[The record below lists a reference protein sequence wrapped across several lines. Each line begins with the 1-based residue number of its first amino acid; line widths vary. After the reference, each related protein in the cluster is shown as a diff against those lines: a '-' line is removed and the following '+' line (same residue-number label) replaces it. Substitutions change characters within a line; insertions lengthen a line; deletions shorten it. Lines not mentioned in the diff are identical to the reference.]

1 MVYIQPSQGANSN
14 NTELTPQAQTMTNTA
29 YYDAV
34 SKCIKLPIA
43 PEEEGDDKGGVRS
56 ILEGSIIEMDIP
68 SNFQLG
74 NQMLLGE
81 IYEIGKLFSL
91 YCNSS
96 LYDII
101 FLLQCKIAHMI
112 CSTLFHY

>member
-1 MVYIQPSQGANSN
+1 MMYTQPLPGTDSN
-14 NTELTPQAQTMTNTA
+14 NTELTPQTQTMANTA

-43 PEEEGDDKGGVRS
+43 SEEDGDEKGGVRS

-81 IYEIGKLFSL
+81 IYEIGKLL
-91 YCNSS
+91 
-96 LYDII
+96 
-101 FLLQCKIAHMI
+101 
-112 CSTLFHY
+112 

>member
-1 MVYIQPSQGANSN
+1 MYTQASPRTNSN
-14 NTELTPQAQTMTNTA
+14 DNSMATTQAQTMANTA

-43 PEEEGDDKGGVRS
+43 SEEEEGDDNGGGVRS

-68 SNFQLG
+68 SNFLG

-81 IYEIGKLFSL
+81 IYEIGKLL
-91 YCNSS
+91 
-96 LYDII
+96 
-101 FLLQCKIAHMI
+101 
-112 CSTLFHY
+112 

>member
-1 MVYIQPSQGANSN
+1 MMYTQQSTGTNSN
-14 NTELTPQAQTMTNTA
+14 NSNISTTQTMANTA

-43 PEEEGDDKGGVRS
+43 SEEDEGEKGGVRS

-81 IYEIGKLFSL
+81 IYEIGK
-91 YCNSS
+91 
-96 LYDII
+96 
-101 FLLQCKIAHMI
+101 
-112 CSTLFHY
+112 

>member
-1 MVYIQPSQGANSN
+1 MVYTQPLPGVDSNDNSMA
-14 NTELTPQAQTMTNTA
+14 LPQAQTMANTA

-34 SKCIKLPIA
+34 SKCIKLPLA
-43 PEEEGDDKGGVRS
+43 SEDEGEKGGGVRS

-81 IYEIGKLFSL
+81 IYEIGKL
-91 YCNSS
+91 C
-96 LYDII
+96 
-101 FLLQCKIAHMI
+101 
-112 CSTLFHY
+112 

>member
-1 MVYIQPSQGANSN
+1 MTQQSTRTNSKDN
-14 NTELTPQAQTMTNTA
+14 EMTLQTQTMANTA

-43 PEEEGDDKGGVRS
+43 SEEGEDSNCIRS

-81 IYEIGKLFSL
+81 IYEIGKLL
-91 YCNSS
+91 
-96 LYDII
+96 
-101 FLLQCKIAHMI
+101 
-112 CSTLFHY
+112 

>member
-1 MVYIQPSQGANSN
+1 MMYTQPSPGTDSN
-14 NTELTPQAQTMTNTA
+14 NTNMTQQTQTMANTA

-43 PEEEGDDKGGVRS
+43 SEEDGDEKGGARS

-68 SNFQLG
+68 SNFQQLG

-81 IYEIGKLFSL
+81 IYEIGKLL
-91 YCNSS
+91 
-96 LYDII
+96 
-101 FLLQCKIAHMI
+101 
-112 CSTLFHY
+112 

>member
-1 MVYIQPSQGANSN
+1 MVYTQPLPGVDSN
-14 NTELTPQAQTMTNTA
+14 NTEMMLQTQTMANTA

-43 PEEEGDDKGGVRS
+43 SEEDEGEKGGVRS

-68 SNFQLG
+68 SNFELG

-81 IYEIGKLFSL
+81 IYEIGKLL
-91 YCNSS
+91 
-96 LYDII
+96 
-101 FLLQCKIAHMI
+101 
-112 CSTLFHY
+112 

>member
-1 MVYIQPSQGANSN
+1 MA
-14 NTELTPQAQTMTNTA
+14 TTQAQTMANTA

-34 SKCIKLPIA
+34 SKCIKLPLA
-43 PEEEGDDKGGVRS
+43 SPEEEGNDNGGGVRS

-81 IYEIGKLFSL
+81 IYEIGKLL
-91 YCNSS
+91 
-96 LYDII
+96 
-101 FLLQCKIAHMI
+101 
-112 CSTLFHY
+112 

>member
-1 MVYIQPSQGANSN
+1 MDQSCNLLYRLYNMLYTQPSPGTNSN
-14 NTELTPQAQTMTNTA
+14 NSDIPQTQTMANTA

-43 PEEEGDDKGGVRS
+43 SEEDEGGRGGVRS
-56 ILEGSIIEMDIP
+56 ILEGSIIELDIP

-81 IYEIGKLFSL
+81 IYEIGKLL
-91 YCNSS
+91 
-96 LYDII
+96 
-101 FLLQCKIAHMI
+101 
-112 CSTLFHY
+112 

>member
-1 MVYIQPSQGANSN
+1 MSH
-14 NTELTPQAQTMTNTA
+14 TQTITNTA

-43 PEEEGDDKGGVRS
+43 SEEEGNDNGGGVRS

-81 IYEIGKLFSL
+81 IYEIGKSYAVCFVV
-91 YCNSS
+91 
-96 LYDII
+96 
-101 FLLQCKIAHMI
+101 
-112 CSTLFHY
+112 

>member
-1 MVYIQPSQGANSN
+1 MVYTQPTPGTVSN
-14 NTELTPQAQTMTNTA
+14 NTDMTPTQTQTMANTA

-43 PEEEGDDKGGVRS
+43 SEEDEGGKGGVRS

-81 IYEIGKLFSL
+81 IYEIGKL
-91 YCNSS
+91 C
-96 LYDII
+96 
-101 FLLQCKIAHMI
+101 
-112 CSTLFHY
+112 

>member
-1 MVYIQPSQGANSN
+1 MA
-14 NTELTPQAQTMTNTA
+14 NTA

-34 SKCIKLPIA
+34 SKCIKLPNA
-43 PEEEGDDKGGVRS
+43 SEEDEGDKGGGVRS

-81 IYEIGKLFSL
+81 IYEAIVYS
-91 YCNSS
+91 
-96 LYDII
+96 
-101 FLLQCKIAHMI
+101 
-112 CSTLFHY
+112 

>member
-1 MVYIQPSQGANSN
+1 MA
-14 NTELTPQAQTMTNTA
+14 NTA

-43 PEEEGDDKGGVRS
+43 SEEDGDEKGGGVRS

-81 IYEIGKLFSL
+81 IYEIGKLYVLQFFS
-91 YCNSS
+91 
-96 LYDII
+96 I
-101 FLLQCKIAHMI
+101 
-112 CSTLFHY
+112 

>member
-1 MVYIQPSQGANSN
+1 MTQQSTGTNSKDN
-14 NTELTPQAQTMTNTA
+14 EMTLQTQTMANTA

-43 PEEEGDDKGGVRS
+43 SEEGEDSNCIRS

-81 IYEIGKLFSL
+81 IYEIGKLL
-91 YCNSS
+91 
-96 LYDII
+96 
-101 FLLQCKIAHMI
+101 
-112 CSTLFHY
+112 